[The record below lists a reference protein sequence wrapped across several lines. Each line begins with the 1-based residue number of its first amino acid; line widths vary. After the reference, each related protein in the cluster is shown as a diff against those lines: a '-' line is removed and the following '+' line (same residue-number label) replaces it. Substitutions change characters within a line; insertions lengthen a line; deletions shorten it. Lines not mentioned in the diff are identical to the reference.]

1 MTEVADDKPADTVDA
16 GEHSEDHKEDDA
28 DKNENLSADFIEE
41 IKEVFDMYDR
51 EKNQTIDVASLGTVL
66 QWLKFNPTDTELR
79 EYAQEFDK
87 NKTNQI
93 SLKKVL
99 TICNRKVLEP
109 DTIDET
115 IEALKLF
122 DHDKDGKV
130 EVTELRWAMT
140 KLGDPLD
147 DAVIDGMINE
157 LDPEKTGFIDIMAL
171 AKCTHNV
178 KEEKEKGEK
187 GGKKDT
193 GKKKS

>member
-1 MTEVADDKPADTVDA
+1 MVEIADDRPV
-16 GEHSEDHKEDDA
+16 GDDRS
-28 DKNENLSADFIEE
+28 DDGKDDDVEKNENLTAEFIEE
-41 IKEVFDMYDR
+41 IKDVFDMYDK
-51 EKNQTIDVASLGTVL
+51 EKNQTIEVGSLDKVL
-66 QWLKFNPTDTELR
+66 QGLTFNPTESELR
-79 EYAQEFDK
+79 EYAMEFDK

-99 TICNRKVLEP
+99 IICNRKVLEP

-122 DHDKDGKV
+122 DHDKDGKI
-130 EVTELRWAMT
+130 EVSELRWAMT

-147 DAVIDGMINE
+147 DALIDGMINE
-157 LDPEKTGFIDIMAL
+157 LDPEKTGFVDIMAL

-187 GGKKDT
+187 GHKGKDN
-193 GKKKS
+193 GKKK

>member
-1 MTEVADDKPADTVDA
+1 MVDVADDRPDMQD
-16 GEHSEDHKEDDA
+16 GDDHEDDHKDDDQ
-28 DKNENLSADFIEE
+28 DKNENLTADFVEE
-41 IKEVFDMYDR
+41 VKEVFDMYDR
-51 EKNQTIDVASLGTVL
+51 EKNQTIDIASLGVVL

-122 DHDKDGKV
+122 DHDKDGKI

-140 KLGDPLD
+140 KLGDPLED
-147 DAVIDGMINE
+147 TVVDGLINE
-157 LDPEKTGFIDIMAL
+157 LDPEKTGFVDIMTL
-171 AKCTHNV
+171 AKITHNV
-178 KEEKEKGEK
+178 KEEKEKGAK
-187 GGKKDT
+187 DGKKDT
-193 GKKKS
+193 GKKKA

>member
-1 MTEVADDKPADTVDA
+1 MQE
-16 GEHSEDHKEDDA
+16 GEDREDDQK
-28 DKNENLSADFIEE
+28 DDDQEKNENLSADFIEE

-51 EKNQTIDVASLGTVL
+51 EKNQTIDIASLGVVL

-99 TICNRKVLEP
+99 TICNRKILEP

-122 DHDKDGKV
+122 DHDKDGKI
-130 EVTELRWAMT
+130 EVQELRWAMT
-140 KLGDPLD
+140 KLGDQMD
-147 DAVIDGMINE
+147 EAIVDGMINE
-157 LDPEKTGFIDIMAL
+157 LDTEKTGFIDKPGL
-171 AKCTHNV
+171 GQ
-178 KEEKEKGEK
+178 E
-187 GGKKDT
+187 
-193 GKKKS
+193 

>member
-1 MTEVADDKPADTVDA
+1 MAEVPDDRAEMQE
-16 GEHSEDHKEDDA
+16 GEDRDEEPKEDDA
-28 DKNENLSADFIEE
+28 EKHENLSADFIEE

-51 EKNQTIDVASLGTVL
+51 EKNQTIDIASLGVVL

-99 TICNRKVLEP
+99 TICNRKILEP

-122 DHDKDGKV
+122 DHDRDGKI

-140 KLGDPLD
+140 KLGDPLED
-147 DAVIDGMINE
+147 TVVDGMINE
-157 LDPEKTGFIDIMAL
+157 LDPEKTGFVDIMSL
-171 AKCTHNV
+171 AKVTHNV
-178 KEEKEKGEK
+178 KEEKEKGGKE
-187 GGKKDT
+187 GKKDT
-193 GKKKS
+193 GKKKT

>member
-1 MTEVADDKPADTVDA
+1 M
-16 GEHSEDHKEDDA
+16 
-28 DKNENLSADFIEE
+28 F
-41 IKEVFDMYDR
+41 DR

-99 TICNRKVLEP
+99 AICNRKVLEP

-122 DHDKDGKV
+122 DHDKDGKI

-140 KLGDPLD
+140 KLGDPLED
-147 DAVIDGMINE
+147 SVLDGMINE
-157 LDPEKTGFIDIMAL
+157 LDPEKTGFVDIMSL
-171 AKCTHNV
+171 SKVTHNV
-178 KEEKEKGEK
+178 KEEKDKGEK

-193 GKKKS
+193 GKKK